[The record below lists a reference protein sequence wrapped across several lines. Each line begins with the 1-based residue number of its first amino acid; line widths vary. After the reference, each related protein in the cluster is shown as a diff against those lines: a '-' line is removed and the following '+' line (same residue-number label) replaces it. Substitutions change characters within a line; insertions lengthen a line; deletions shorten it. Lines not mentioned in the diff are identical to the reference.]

1 MTAPPFAFWYLF
13 STNGADGFLLD
24 LIRRPGESLARLVTY
39 QQGRPPRI
47 VRHGFQPG
55 ELNGVP
61 GALGVSLGGIALDAL
76 GCRSA
81 LPGMNLNARFALN
94 GRHMRF
100 VPRFIAW
107 WFDNVPDFRSR
118 YGSLEQA
125 TCEGAL
131 YKDAPLICST
141 FSLESLARAR
151 WVLISAP
158 RFAGSDLAFEISAAR
173 LLGRWTPTAR
183 VFYEGREYHL
193 NAALDSLFRVR
204 IGRAGDV
211 ESGHRVFTAS
221 IRASGL
227 RIDVEARGPVEQFA
241 RLDAEGQTEIHT
253 TLFGTC
259 RATVASAG
267 QTFVAE
273 RTCLLELKN

>member
-1 MTAPPFAFWYLF
+1 MTAPPFTFWYLF

-39 QQGRPPRI
+39 RQGRPPHI
-47 VRHGFQPG
+47 VRHGFQPAA
-55 ELNGVP
+55 LNGVP
-61 GALGVSLGGIALDAL
+61 GALGVNLGGIALDAI

-81 LPGMNLNARFALN
+81 LPGMHLNARFALN
-94 GRHMRF
+94 GSHMRF
-100 VPRFIAW
+100 APWFIAW
-107 WFDNVPDFRSR
+107 WFDTVPDFRSR
-118 YGSLEQA
+118 YGSLEHA
-125 TCEGAL
+125 TCEGAI
-131 YKDAPLICST
+131 YKDAPFVCST
-141 FSLESLARAR
+141 YSLESLARAR

-158 RFAGSDLAFEISAAR
+158 RFAGTDLTFEISAAR
-173 LLGRWTPTAR
+173 LLGRWMPSAR
-183 VFYEGREYHL
+183 VYYAGREYHL
-193 NAALDSLFRVR
+193 NSTLDSLFRLR

-221 IRASGL
+221 IRAPGL
-227 RIDVEARGPVEQFA
+227 DIDVEARGPVEQFA
-241 RLDAEGQTEIHT
+241 RLDTEGQTDIHT